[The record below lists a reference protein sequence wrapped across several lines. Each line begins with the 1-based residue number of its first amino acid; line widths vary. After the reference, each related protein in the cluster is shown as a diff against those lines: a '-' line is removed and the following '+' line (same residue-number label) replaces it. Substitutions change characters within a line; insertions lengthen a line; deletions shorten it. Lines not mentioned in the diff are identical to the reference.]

1 VFPPFPTPP
10 TRRDSTATQ
19 NQGGEAQN
27 PRKAERCAAR
37 AAHRAE
43 KAAARA
49 SHQAAR
55 REAKLQGVPL
65 APPTPGQIKVQLK
78 RIGAQQAQLR
88 VKLGEVTVQRLRLQ
102 VRRAEALA
110 GGAEGAAPEGE
121 APAPE
126 AEGGEAAPAPPP
138 PAAARLEAAKRQL
151 RVMRVDAALSKL
163 EVKAQKF
170 VRLRWGGG
178 VAFSAAPQLFL
189 PHPRLT
195 ASSSHNPTSRAAQQ
209 V

>member
-1 VFPPFPTPP
+1 
-10 TRRDSTATQ
+10 
-19 NQGGEAQN
+19 
-27 PRKAERCAAR
+27 
-37 AAHRAE
+37 
-43 KAAARA
+43 
-49 SHQAAR
+49 
-55 REAKLQGVPL
+55 VPL

-110 GGAEGAAPEGE
+110 GGAEGAAPAGEAPAGE

>member
-1 VFPPFPTPP
+1 
-10 TRRDSTATQ
+10 
-19 NQGGEAQN
+19 
-27 PRKAERCAAR
+27 
-37 AAHRAE
+37 
-43 KAAARA
+43 
-49 SHQAAR
+49 
-55 REAKLQGVPL
+55 VPL

-126 AEGGEAAPAPPP
+126 AEGGEAAPAPPR
-138 PAAARLEAAKRQL
+138 AAARLEAAKRQL

-170 VRLRWGGG
+170 GRLRWGGG
-178 VAFSAAPQLFL
+178 VAFSAAPHGFF
-189 PHPRLT
+189 R
-195 ASSSHNPTSRAAQQ
+195 RAAAFPSRFSFPTPASQPPPPITPPPTQ
-209 V
+209 RNKFERLRERRAALAPPAAAADAEEA